1 MDRNHQHS
9 QITSRFTRCGAGL
22 IIDVWLNRNIWRKKK
37 NSELPQ
43 LLIISEVAS
52 YLRMSK
58 SQGYTLLAKKRLP
71 CIRLSK
77 RRVVVSQQD
86 LIAYI
91 SRQREMET
99 SQL

>member
-1 MDRNHQHS
+1 M
-9 QITSRFTRCGAGL
+9 
-22 IIDVWLNRNIWRKKK
+22 

-43 LLIISEVAS
+43 LLTISEVAS

-58 SQGYTLLAKKRLP
+58 SQVYTLVAKKRLP
-71 CIRLSK
+71 CIRLSE

-99 SQL
+99 SPF